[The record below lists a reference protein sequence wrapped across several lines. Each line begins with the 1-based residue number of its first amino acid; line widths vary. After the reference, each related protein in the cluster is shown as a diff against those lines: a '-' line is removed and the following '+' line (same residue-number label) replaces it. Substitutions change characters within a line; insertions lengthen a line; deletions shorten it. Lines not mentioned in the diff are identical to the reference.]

1 MKQMQNLFKEGD
13 KVIWVAPSGGRDR
26 TNEDGEYF
34 VADFDAKSVEMFRLM
49 ADKAGRNTHFYPLS
63 MLTYPVCPP
72 PSSVGGAVGEQRT
85 VKWSPAGLHFAEE
98 VDLAEFAA
106 GCVLPNFPAE
116 CEQSPRDQLRD
127 AL

>member
-1 MKQMQNLFKEGD
+1 
-13 KVIWVAPSGGRDR
+13 
-26 TNEDGEYF
+26 
-34 VADFDAKSVEMFRLM
+34 M

-98 VDLAEFAA
+98 VDLDEYAA
-106 GCVLPNFPAE
+106 GCVVDDFPKGCAGSGPE
-116 CEQSPRDQLRD
+116 SREALREALATHVHEIVQTNYKELSAQLN
-127 AL
+127 L